1 MLKALNKKRS
11 ANFYS
16 NQVKFLLLVIIGVL
30 VYNSNDARFFISDQL
45 NNASEI
51 IRPDAQLNFRYWS
64 WIVTALKSIE
74 SNLMAA
80 FITLSSIEN

>member
-1 MLKALNKKRS
+1 MR
-11 ANFYS
+11 
-16 NQVKFLLLVIIGVL
+16 FLLLVIIGVL

-51 IRPDAQLNFRYWS
+51 IRPDAQFNFRYWS